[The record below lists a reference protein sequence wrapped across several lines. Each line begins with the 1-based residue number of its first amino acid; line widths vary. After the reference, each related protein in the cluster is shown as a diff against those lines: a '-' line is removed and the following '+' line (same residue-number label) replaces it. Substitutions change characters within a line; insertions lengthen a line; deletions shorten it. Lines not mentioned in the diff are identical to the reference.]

1 VFVIDIVHQALVIN
15 IRAPGA
21 PSQARPSSTPSRL
34 HAFIPPLP
42 PAWQII
48 ILSYQHACEGDS
60 AALTHAFDV
69 VSAHT
74 LIAAF
79 VIWIL
84 HEARTL
90 SRAGCAGD
98 QSAAQVHSVVPR
110 LVYGRC

>member
-1 VFVIDIVHQALVIN
+1 
-15 IRAPGA
+15 
-21 PSQARPSSTPSRL
+21 
-34 HAFIPPLP
+34 
-42 PAWQII
+42 
-48 ILSYQHACEGDS
+48 LSYQHACEGDS

-74 LIAAF
+74 LIAIF

-110 LVYGRC
+110 LVYGRCWYNSMLIALTMTTSMLARLVACSHLLGSLR

>member
-21 PSQARPSSTPSRL
+21 PSQPRPSSTPSR

-79 VIWIL
+79 VIWIR
-84 HEARTL
+84 HKARTL
-90 SRAGCAGD
+90 SRAGGAGD
-98 QSAAQVHSVVPR
+98 TSAAQVHSVVPR
-110 LVYGRC
+110 LVCGR